1 MTARWSFNNDY
12 LFDLVLT
19 NRKHGTC
26 CLYTS
31 DKELSKIGDINIIY
45 NSQNQEIKIKITGV
59 CVRRFCDIDEQ
70 WAKIEGEGDLSLDYW
85 KKIHLDFFL
94 KENPDFKVTDL
105 LELNNFVII
114 H

>member
-1 MTARWSFNNDY
+1 MIDKWTFDNDK
-12 LFDLVLT
+12 LFDLVASD
-19 NRKHGTC
+19 RKHGTC
-26 CLYTS
+26 CLYDGD
-31 DKELSKIGDINIIY
+31 DKMSKVGDINIIY
-45 NSQNQEIKIKITGV
+45 NSQHQEIKIKITGV